1 MRSTVPVPTPGPRG
15 WFCHTAAMHFDSLA
29 ALTAAAGTDLGVTE
43 WTTIGQDRID
53 RFAEATGDHQWIHV
67 DAEAAEHG
75 PFGTTI
81 AHGYLTMALCA
92 PLLAELCSVG
102 GISMGINYG
111 VDKARFI
118 TPVPAGGRVRGRGE
132 ILGTTEI
139 PGGVQAVVRI
149 TIELEGAD
157 KPAAVVDTVSRYLA

>member
-1 MRSTVPVPTPGPRG
+1 MQ
-15 WFCHTAAMHFDSLA
+15 FDSLA
-29 ALTAAAGTDLGVTE
+29 ALTAAVGTDLGATE
-43 WTTIGQDRID
+43 WLTIDQARID

-67 DAEAAEHG
+67 DVEAAKSG
-75 PFGTTI
+75 PFGGTI

-92 PLLAELCSVG
+92 PFLGELCRVG

-118 TPVPAGGRVRGRGE
+118 TPVPVGGRVRGRGE
-132 ILGTTEI
+132 ILGTSEI
-139 PGGVQAVVRI
+139 PGGVQAIVRI

-157 KPAAVVDTVSRYLA
+157 KPAAVVDTVSRYLR